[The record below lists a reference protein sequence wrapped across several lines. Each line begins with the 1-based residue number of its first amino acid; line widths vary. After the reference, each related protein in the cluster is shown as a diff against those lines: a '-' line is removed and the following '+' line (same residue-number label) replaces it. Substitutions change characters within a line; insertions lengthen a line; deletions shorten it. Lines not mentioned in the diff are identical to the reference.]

1 MIKAHRG
8 RVSFPKNWPT
18 AIGYA
23 PWVEEVWANYLSNAL
38 KYGGEPP
45 CVELGATTQSDG
57 MIRFWICDHGPGI
70 PPESQTRLFT
80 PFTQLGRN
88 HEGGHGLGL
97 AIVLHIVEKLGGQ
110 VGIESELG
118 KGSIFSF
125 TLPAGP
131 SFP

>member
-23 PWVEEVWANYLSNAL
+23 PWVEEVWANYLTNAL

-57 MIRFWICDHGPGI
+57 MILFWICDHGPGI

-80 PFTQLGRN
+80 PFTQLGLN